1 MNTHSQPFESNVN
14 YDLGK
19 TDQCLFGHSTLF
31 ESNVNYDLGK
41 TTVN

>member
-1 MNTHSQPFESNVN
+1 MRFESNVN

-19 TDQCLFGHSTLF
+19 TIGSELSLPFLF

-41 TTVN
+41 TQPIFDCI